1 MLVFIMVIL
10 SVSVTAAAAVVLYR
24 RNEVTQ
30 RISNQLSSTADIYIS
45 LGHGNRYS
53 DGVTI
58 LKWRA

>member
-45 LGHGNRYS
+45 LHEINFI
-53 DGVTI
+53 DDT
-58 LKWRA
+58 